1 MIMVGQ
7 SKRLS
12 KPLSWGRREKAVV
25 AALIGCV
32 VLAAIGLGAYALTS
46 GAPSRSDCVEVT
58 FASTLG
64 GATVHACGAHARHV
78 CASGS
83 FGPAGACATLAS
95 VGNFRQPPRPA
106 HSTGVESQLP
116 TVGQGV
122 PSSLASLPV

>member
-25 AALIGCV
+25 AALISCV

-64 GATVHACGAHARHV
+64 GATLHACGAHARHV
-78 CASGS
+78 CASRAFHGIEQELRAACRR
-83 FGPAGACATLAS
+83 AGFPYGATRAP
-95 VGNFRQPPRPA
+95 G
-106 HSTGVESQLP
+106 
-116 TVGQGV
+116 
-122 PSSLASLPV
+122 

>member
-25 AALIGCV
+25 AALISCV

-46 GAPSRSDCVEVT
+46 GSPARSDCVEVT

-78 CASGS
+78 CASGAA
-83 FGPAGACATLAS
+83 PAIEEELQAACRRARFPYGASRA
-95 VGNFRQPPRPA
+95 PR
-106 HSTGVESQLP
+106 
-116 TVGQGV
+116 
-122 PSSLASLPV
+122 